1 MIWPYA
7 NKENRFKFVYHT
19 IAIEGNTL
27 TYKEV
32 IDVIQTGKA
41 PGGAD
46 VAELSEIVGMEA
58 AIKLVNRT
66 IPYPITEDHIMNLHR
81 RILGPVDPDNAGQY
95 RTGCQDGSALWLP
108 QVDDHR
114 ERRTSTSRK

>member
-1 MIWPYA
+1 M
-7 NKENRFKFVYHT
+7 
-19 IAIEGNTL
+19 

-95 RTGCQDGSALWLP
+95 RIGCRVGSLAPSCGRLSKYVGIQKIEMAQFMLEVLFL
-108 QVDDHR
+108 QVQKMFR
-114 ERRTSTSRK
+114 Y

>member
-1 MIWPYA
+1 MIWSYA

-95 RTGCQDGSALWLP
+95 RTGCQDRMAL
-108 QVDDHR
+108 
-114 ERRTSTSRK
+114 

>member
-1 MIWPYA
+1 MVKCFTMSTKTPY
-7 NKENRFKFVYHT
+7 KFVYHT

-95 RTGCQDGSALWLP
+95 RKGY
-108 QVDDHR
+108 
-114 ERRTSTSRK
+114 STSRLACPSK